1 MLSFNDKKVLSVKI
15 LMSLILMCISIL
27 TFAQQDLTVS
37 QFNAITEQVEEL
49 KKTDLSLSLKKLTPF
64 ESQLDNL
71 NTEQKLIYFKLLSE
85 IYIEQNKYTTALKS
99 VNEGLKVAK
108 DLTSP
113 SILISEILYLKGFAY
128 ESLEDMPQA
137 TKEYKKGLDI
147 ADSLHN
153 KVQIAAGLINL
164 GAIAYLTGDYERSLV
179 LLHDAFNI
187 AIQTDDEEL
196 KGTVNTELGIVYS
209 HLVEDEQSM
218 AYYQQ
223 SYVHFKKAGM
233 LLAAHN
239 SLNNIAINHIYNQNY
254 QQAIEV
260 FNTIITESNKDSPSD
275 GMYTVYTG
283 MSWAHLSKEDSN
295 PEAAYEYLLMAKQY
309 LQFTEKQNYKMQY
322 LVDEANVLYQLER
335 YDEALESIEKFEQL
349 MLESKDISLVK
360 RQNYTYLIE
369 VKASVFNKKKLFQKA
384 YETQT
389 RVIELTNK
397 LYENE
402 DNRSIAEVRLRLEAE
417 QADKTNKRLHSQQE
431 LYEGNLLQ
439 AKKESEQQRFFL
451 IISAL
456 IALAFAWVLIKLIQ
470 SQHKLKVASSI
481 DSLTGVKNRRSV
493 MKKSQQAFK
502 VAQAKA
508 TSLSILMIDVDHFKK
523 INDSLGHSSGDKVLA
538 QVAKLGESMMRKSD
552 IYGRLGGEEFLVC
565 LPKSNLSAAREI
577 GERLRANI
585 AKHSWQFGGLDT
597 VTVSIGVA
605 SLDGD
610 IDLLT
615 LIKRADEQLYHAKAS
630 GRNKVCG

>member
-322 LVDEANVLYQLER
+322 LVDEANLLYQLER
-335 YDEALESIEKFEQL
+335 YDEVLESIDKFEQL

-384 YETQT
+384 YE
-389 RVIELTNK
+389 L
-397 LYENE
+397 
-402 DNRSIAEVRLRLEAE
+402 S
-417 QADKTNKRLHSQQE
+417 
-431 LYEGNLLQ
+431 
-439 AKKESEQQRFFL
+439 L
-451 IISAL
+451 IHI
-456 IALAFAWVLIKLIQ
+456 
-470 SQHKLKVASSI
+470 
-481 DSLTGVKNRRSV
+481 
-493 MKKSQQAFK
+493 
-502 VAQAKA
+502 
-508 TSLSILMIDVDHFKK
+508 
-523 INDSLGHSSGDKVLA
+523 
-538 QVAKLGESMMRKSD
+538 
-552 IYGRLGGEEFLVC
+552 
-565 LPKSNLSAAREI
+565 
-577 GERLRANI
+577 
-585 AKHSWQFGGLDT
+585 
-597 VTVSIGVA
+597 
-605 SLDGD
+605 
-610 IDLLT
+610 
-615 LIKRADEQLYHAKAS
+615 
-630 GRNKVCG
+630 